1 MSKTLDILSIVHLVD
16 VNRDI
21 ALESG
26 RIYADLIKK
35 GKEIE
40 LNDCIIA
47 ASSLSVGIEKII
59 TRNKE
64 HFNRIDGIVAFEP
77 EEIGF

>member
-1 MSKTLDILSIVHLVD
+1 M
-16 VNRDI
+16 
-21 ALESG
+21 
-26 RIYADLIKK
+26 
-35 GKEIE
+35 
-40 LNDCIIA
+40 NDCIIA